1 VQSDKITVKNIKSIL
16 ECASVPNVMAALAN
30 IGGALFSTPQFG

>member
-1 VQSDKITVKNIKSIL
+1 MQQTLFMNARQATVTTTMW
-16 ECASVPNVMAALAN
+16 ANVMAALPN